1 MPQAIE
7 VTTTRKR
14 TLGIQ
19 PHIVIDGYDTGLSK
33 WGVLRYPVAVGVHQ
47 LTASAQGVVATGIE
61 VTVGPDEIV
70 SVVYAVRSGLG
81 SIKANLSIVGTRGA
95 DEGSVAVLA
104 KGYSESGPT
113 PVP

>member
-19 PHIVIDGYDTGLSK
+19 PHVVIDDYDTGLSK
-33 WGVLRYPVAVGVHQ
+33 RGVLRYPLEVGVHQ
-47 LTASAQGVVATGIE
+47 LTASAQGVVATDME
-61 VTVGPDEIV
+61 VTVGPDQIV
-70 SVVYAVRSGLG
+70 SVVYDVCSGLG
-81 SIKANLSIVGTRGA
+81 SIKANLSIAGTRGTH
-95 DEGSVAVLA
+95 EGSVAPLA
-104 KGYSESGPT
+104 KGYSESGPI

>member
-7 VTTTRKR
+7 VTATRKR

-19 PHIVIDGYDTGLSK
+19 PHIVVDGYDTGLSK
-33 WGVLRYPVAVGVHQ
+33 WGALLYPVAVGAHQ
-47 LTASAQGVVATGIE
+47 LTASAQGVVATGME

-70 SVVYAVRSGLG
+70 SVVYDVRSGLG
-81 SIKANLSIVGTRGA
+81 RIKATLSIVGIRSA
-95 DEGSVAVLA
+95 DEKSPAPLA
-104 KGYSESGPT
+104 KGYSELG